1 MMISDFEA
9 LKIAEKI
16 ENAISKETQAEADSV
31 PEEESVVF

>member
-16 ENAISKETQAEADSV
+16 ENANNIDIKETIEKATTAGYLGE
-31 PEEESVVF
+31 